1 MGLFQRR
8 STGEKSRLHS
18 VTNFDGLCIPSIL
31 PAASTFNDL
40 CLPSIGDRRLSLFVD
55 QIALADLLELL
66 QIVLPIEIDAVR
78 IFAAD

>member
-1 MGLFQRR
+1 MVGD
-8 STGEKSRLHS
+8 KSRLHS

-31 PAASTFNDL
+31 PAASMFTYL
-40 CLPSIGDRRLSLFVD
+40 CLPAIGGRTLSLFVD

-66 QIVLPIEIDAVR
+66 QIVLPIEIDAMR